1 MSASRRQPLRIWELL
16 AALANGGVEFLVIGG
31 VAVGV
36 HGFERATKD
45 IDIVPSP
52 DADNIK
58 RLFAVLAGLEAEPID
73 LQELHVRE
81 LPVPFSAG
89 ALAQGG
95 NWFLATRHGRV
106 DVMQF
111 IDGILEG
118 SDDYRALDARALPLE
133 TPVGTVRFA
142 GYEDLLRMK
151 YAAGRDQDLVDVRAL
166 REARGDLG

>member
-1 MSASRRQPLRIWELL
+1 MSASRPQPLRIWELL
-16 AALANGGVEFLVIGG
+16 AALVDGGVELLVIGG

-52 DADNIK
+52 DAGNIE
-58 RLFAVLAGLEAEPID
+58 RLFAVLEGLGGEPIE
-73 LQELHVRE
+73 LQELHAKE
-81 LPVPFSAG
+81 LPVALSAAG
-89 ALAQGG
+89 LAQGG
-95 NWFLATRHGRV
+95 NWFLATRLGRV

-118 SDDYRALDARALPLE
+118 IDDYRALDSRALPLD